1 MERRLK
7 RGDLW
12 TVSGGAGYAGKP
24 RPALI
29 IQDDSFGE
37 TASVTYCPLTS
48 FEIDAPYFR
57 IDIEPDQANGLGR
70 KSYVMVDKVTTLPR
84 ERFGTQIGILGFG
97 QLFDVDQ
104 ALLTFLGLL
113 D

>member
-1 MERRLK
+1 MERRLN
-7 RGDLW
+7 RGDIW

-29 IQDDSFGE
+29 IQDDSFSE

-57 IDIEPDQANGLGR
+57 IEVKPDQSNGLGR

-84 ERFGTQIGILGFG
+84 ERFGSHIGTLAVGEM
-97 QLFDVDQ
+97 FDVDQ
-104 ALLTFLGLL
+104 ALLIFLGLL

>member
-1 MERRLK
+1 MK
-7 RGDLW
+7 RGDIW

-24 RPALI
+24 RPGLI
-29 IQDDSFGE
+29 IQDDSFSG

-57 IDIEPDQANGLGR
+57 IDIEPDQSNRLNL
-70 KSYVMVDKVTTLPR
+70 KSYVMVDKVTTMSR
-84 ERFGTQIGILGFG
+84 ERFGTKIGTLALG
-97 QLFDVDQ
+97 QMFDVDH
-104 ALLTFLGLL
+104 ALLVFLGLL